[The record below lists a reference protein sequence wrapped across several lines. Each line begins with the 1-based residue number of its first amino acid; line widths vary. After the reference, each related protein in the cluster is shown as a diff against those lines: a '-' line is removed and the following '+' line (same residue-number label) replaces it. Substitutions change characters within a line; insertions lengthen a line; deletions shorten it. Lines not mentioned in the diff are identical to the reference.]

1 MTAVQD
7 REKFA
12 HILRRFGLGASEA
25 ELDFYLEDGYEQGI
39 EKLLAYEAIPE
50 AFDYD
55 ISRFANEQRFLPIQG
70 VKAHVYQYLLTTQR
84 PLEAKLSL
92 FWHDH
97 FATSAVKV
105 EIPKAMHTHWETLR
119 ENCSGKFSVLLEK
132 VTKDP
137 AMLYW
142 LDNHENVAGSPNEN
156 FARELFE
163 LFTLGI
169 GNYTEDDVA
178 ETARAFT
185 GYTFVRVP
193 EPDAPVAGPRYDF
206 IFRPRLHDSGEKSLL
221 GRSGRLNGDD
231 VLRIAVAKEQ
241 TSKYIAKKFWE
252 YFVYLDP
259 SDSIVDRLAAA
270 WRSSDLNI
278 KELVRTIIRHPEFF
292 GEKAMRSHVKNPVE
306 FCISIG
312 RQVGIGAS
320 MLDYVRGTG
329 IQGNRQLFAIIQNYG
344 NACRSMGM
352 DLLSPPDVDGW
363 PLGDNWISSATM
375 IERIK
380 FADNVFTLGQGRIP
394 IVPVEGVFTPEM
406 TPREISERLVS
417 IFDAHVPDSKI
428 DAMAESIESEARGG
442 LTATNYGGI
451 LSKASSILFGM
462 PEFQLH

>member
-1 MTAVQD
+1 MSAVSD

-25 ELDFYLEDGYEQGI
+25 ELDFYLESGYERGI
-39 EKLLAYEAIPE
+39 EKFLGYQAIPE
-50 AFDYD
+50 ALDYD
-55 ISRFANEQRFLPIQG
+55 IARFANEQGFLPIQG
-70 VKAHVYQYLLTTQR
+70 VKGHVYQYLLTTQR
-84 PLEAKLSL
+84 PLEAKLTL

-105 EIPKAMHTHWETLR
+105 EIPKAMHAHWEMLR
-119 ENCSGKFSVLLEK
+119 ENCSGKFSVLLER

-169 GNYTEDDVA
+169 GHYTEEDVA

-185 GYTFVRVP
+185 GYTFARIR
-193 EPDAPVAGPRYDF
+193 EPDGPVVGPRYEF
-206 IFRPRLHDSGEKSLL
+206 IFRPRLHDHGEKTVL
-221 GRSGRLNGDD
+221 GRTGALNGDD
-231 VLRIAVAKEQ
+231 ILRIAVAREE
-241 TSKYIAKKFWE
+241 TSKFVARKFWE
-252 YFVYLDP
+252 YFVYLNP
-259 SDSIVDRLAAA
+259 SDAIVDRLAAA
-270 WRSSDLNI
+270 WRSSDLDI

-292 GEKAMRSHVKNPVE
+292 SERAVRTHVKNPVE

-312 RQVGIGAS
+312 RQVGVGATIVQRVE
-320 MLDYVRGTG
+320 DEGA
-329 IQGNRQLFAIIQNYG
+329 QGNRQTFALIQQYA

-375 IERIK
+375 IERIR
-380 FADNVFTLGQGRIP
+380 FADNVFTLGRGR
-394 IVPVEGVFTPEM
+394 VPVVQVEGVFTPDM
-406 TPREISERLVS
+406 TAKQVADRLVS
-417 IFDAHVPDSKI
+417 IFDAQVPNAKI
-428 DAMAESIESEARGG
+428 DAMAESIEADVRGG
-442 LTATNYGGI
+442 LNARNYGGV
-451 LSKASSILFGM
+451 LAKASSILFGM